1 MNLNYIITET
11 VIPDSFDPLLADKS
25 NNILMMRML
34 YFTPIQINSAN
45 ELISNVLEKF
55 EYNPQTFT
63 ITLTPKKKIGT
74 FSDGTGIDKKDVLVA
89 ILRMAYSMPN
99 FPVIKDIVGVHE
111 WSDRKQGI
119 SELPLGIISSETEIQ
134 IRLTRHNPNAL
145 FRFCLELFSI
155 IPSRCIDLHTGKLL
169 CNQPPSSG
177 YYELETK
184 NEKSYSFKLR
194 TSIDNHAEKIQYKT
208 IQFQYKNIAEICSLR
223 ISANTI
229 IAGTDLG
236 FSSSKCPQLF
246 KQEQIHWLQASR
258 FGAVLFNP
266 NIAPFNEAKNRRFF
280 LNQVRSYME
289 DNYNNLIIET
299 SLFTKLLPGY
309 LNNSQ
314 FEKDHFNPKEL
325 GQFKGKN
332 FYVPKFSQAIHTQT
346 VESVKQVAKNLEMNI
361 VELDNSSIEFINKFL
376 NNEAS
381 FMIGSSGFWAQDPIG
396 DLSMFFSKNLHKAL
410 KFLWEDKG
418 MYDLIKNI
426 ENEQNPLALKTKME
440 IFNRYLYEQS
450 LFGPLIHFRRLYIT
464 HESIKSLNLPMA
476 VTSPAPWHL
485 VPTE

>member
-11 VIPDSFDPLLADKS
+11 IAPDSFDPLLADKS

-45 ELISNVLEKF
+45 ELISNVLERF

-63 ITLTPKKKIGT
+63 ITLTPKKNIGT
-74 FSDGTGIDKKDVLVA
+74 FSDGTEIDKKDILIA

-111 WSDRKQGI
+111 WSEKKQGMI
-119 SELPLGIISSETEIQ
+119 EPPPGITSNEAEIQ
-134 IRLTRHNPNAL
+134 IKLVRHNPNAL

-155 IPSRCIDLHTGKLL
+155 IPSKCIDLSSGKLL

-184 NEKSYSFKLR
+184 NDKNYNFKLR
-194 TSIDNHAEKIQYKT
+194 ASRNSHAEKIQYKT
-208 IQFQYKNIAEICSLR
+208 ILFQYKNIAEVCNEKINE
-223 ISANTI
+223 NTI

-236 FSSSKCPQLF
+236 FSSSKCPQFF

-280 LNQVRSYME
+280 LNRVRDYMGN
-289 DNYNNLIIET
+289 NYKDLIIET
-299 SLFTKLLPGY
+299 SIFTKLLPGY
-309 LNNSQ
+309 LNRSQ
-314 FEKDHFNPKEL
+314 FEENHFDPRDLLK
-325 GQFKGKN
+325 FKGKN
-332 FYVPKFSQAIHTQT
+332 FYVPKFTKAIHAQT

-361 VELDNSSIEFINKFL
+361 VELDNTPSEFINKFL

-396 DLSMFFSKNLHKAL
+396 DLSMFFSKNLHKPL
-410 KFLWEDKG
+410 KFIWEDKK
-418 MYDLIKNI
+418 MYDLIKTI
-426 ENEQNPLALKTKME
+426 EDEPNPLAIKTKME

-450 LFGPLIHFRRLYIT
+450 LFGPLVHFRRLYIT
-464 HESIKSLNLPMA
+464 NESIKSLNLPMA